1 MVFFLAIRVGSLHEL
16 SIVETLIEQ
25 IEKEVFQS
33 GHEGRI
39 VQLNLVI
46 GRFSGVNADSIRF
59 AFELLS
65 PDTKL
70 AGTNLSIEEPR
81 AVCRCEDCK
90 AETEIDELAALCP
103 VCGSIHVAMTG
114 GQDLMLNSIEL
125 ED

>member
-1 MVFFLAIRVGSLHEL
+1 MHEL

-25 IEKEVFQS
+25 VEKEVRLS

-39 VQLNLVI
+39 VQLDLVV
-46 GRFSGVNADSIRF
+46 GRLSGVNADSIRF

-70 AGTNLSIEEPR
+70 AGTKLSIEEPR

-90 AETEIDELAALCP
+90 AETEIDELTVSCP
-103 VCGSIHVAMTG
+103 VCDSPHVAMVG
-114 GQDLMLNSIEL
+114 GRDLMLNSIEL
-125 ED
+125 EE

>member
-1 MVFFLAIRVGSLHEL
+1 MHEL
-16 SIVETLIEQ
+16 SIVESLIEQ
-25 IEKEVFQS
+25 VEKEVLQS

-39 VQLNLVI
+39 VQLDLVI
-46 GRFSGVNADSIRF
+46 GQLSGVNADSIRF

-70 AGTNLSIEEPR
+70 GDARLSIEEPR

-90 AETEIDELAALCP
+90 AEMEIEELAASCP
-103 VCGSIHVAMTG
+103 VCGSLHVAIVG
-114 GQDLMLNSIEL
+114 GQDLMLDGIEL

>member
-1 MVFFLAIRVGSLHEL
+1 MHEL

-25 IEKEVFQS
+25 VEKEVLQS
-33 GHEGRI
+33 GHKGRI
-39 VQLNLVI
+39 VQLDLVI
-46 GRFSGVNADSIRF
+46 GRLSGVNADSIRF
-59 AFELLS
+59 AFDLLS

-90 AETEIDELAALCP
+90 AETEIDELAASCP
-103 VCGSIHVAMTG
+103 VCGSLHVAIVG
-114 GQDLMLNSIEL
+114 GQDLMLSSIEL